1 MKSEKKY
8 SFRQLMNDLHLWLG
22 IGSSIVLFIVC
33 LTGTIYTFKSEIQS
47 MMAPEMYKLT
57 EVKDE
62 VLPINELK
70 EFVESSYQGKVQ
82 RVSIANQ
89 KDKPYMFSVGFK
101 DKEKKNET
109 VYLNPYT
116 KEVVGSGKG
125 PGDEFFMTVFKL
137 HRWLLLESEI
147 GRPIVGVATLIF
159 VFLSISGLILWFP
172 KKIKGW
178 KSFKPGFKIKFNAKW
193 KRINHDLHNTL
204 GFYTLLI
211 VVIMS
216 LTGLCWSFEWYKD
229 GLSKVLG
236 TKVFGGRNEAKPE
249 STFVDIKTITLAE
262 ALDIANK
269 ELPYVARNIS
279 ISMPKDSIGSYEIN
293 KNDLARFN
301 ESATDRVF
309 IDQYSGSVLK
319 KEVFADKTVGEKI
332 SASIKPLHLG
342 DIYGKFS
349 KTIYFIVCLIATTLP
364 VTGIFI
370 WLNKMKKSPSK
381 KV

>member
-1 MKSEKKY
+1 MKSPKKY

-22 IGSSIVLFIVC
+22 IGSSIILFVVC

-47 MMAPEMYKLT
+47 MIAPDMYKLT
-57 EVKDE
+57 VVKE
-62 VLPINELK
+62 EFLPIDELR
-70 EFVESSYQGKVQ
+70 EYVETTYQGKVQ
-82 RVSIANQ
+82 RVSISNSQ
-89 KDKPYMFSVGFK
+89 DKPYQFSVGFK

-147 GRPIVGVATLIF
+147 GRPIVGGATIIF

-172 KKIKGW
+172 KKMKGW
-178 KSFKPGFKIKFNAKW
+178 KSIKPGFKIKYKANW

-211 VVIMS
+211 VVIMA

-236 TKVFGGRNEAKPE
+236 TKVFGGRNEVKPE
-249 STFVDIKTITLAE
+249 SAFADNKTITLSE
-262 ALDIANK
+262 AINIANK
-269 ELPYVARNIS
+269 ELPFTSRTIS
-279 ISMPKDSIGSYEIN
+279 VSIPKDSIGSYEIN

-309 IDQYSGSVLK
+309 IDQYSGAVLK
-319 KEVFADKTVGEKI
+319 KEVFADKSVGEKI

-370 WLNKMKKSPSK
+370 WLNKMKKDKKK